1 MQEFIDSLILQSECL
16 QALPVQ
22 LVYVAFQ
29 LLFCLVVFGGF
40 ISPFAALA
48 GFVERRIAGR
58 IQSRVGPNRVGP
70 QGIFQSI
77 ADGIKVILK
86 EDLIPTAADSILFR
100 IAPYLVFMGMMLA
113 FVAMPFSS
121 SWVIA
126 DFDLGIFYLL
136 AVESLVVVG
145 VVMSGWASNN
155 KWSLLGGMRSAA
167 QIVSYEV
174 PVALTVLLIIM
185 MSGTMSIQGIIKM
198 QGAAPW
204 QWNLLQTPFTFVA
217 FFTLF
222 IGSLAE
228 GNRTPFDIP
237 EAESELVS
245 GYNTEY
251 SGFRFLLFFFA
262 EFANVYLIGALAT
275 ILFLGGW
282 NAGPLPMALIKIL
295 GIEGAMAQIV
305 TRNLVELVVF
315 QIKALSLVFVVIQ
328 LRWTL
333 PRTRIDQLMSLCWK
347 YLVPV
352 CFVNLMAM
360 SLWMVSVPASVSR
373 WVSFAMT
380 AFWILLIG
388 FYFNRVRWQLKT
400 GGGKITFNP
409 LS

>member
-1 MQEFIDSLILQSECL
+1 MQEFIDSLILKSEYL
-16 QALPVQ
+16 QGLPHQ

-40 ISPFAALA
+40 IAPFAALA
-48 GFVERRIAGR
+48 GFIERRIAGR

-77 ADGIKVILK
+77 ADGIKVIFK

-100 IAPYLVFMGMMLA
+100 MAPYLVFMGMMLA
-113 FVAMPFSS
+113 FVAVPFSS

-204 QWNLLQTPFTFVA
+204 HWNLLQTPFTFVA

-282 NAGPLPMALIKIL
+282 NAGPLPMGLIQVL
-295 GIEGAMAQIV
+295 GIEGAMAQVV
-305 TRNLVELVVF
+305 TQNLVELIVF
-315 QIKALSLVFVVIQ
+315 QIKALSLVFIVIQ

-347 YLVPV
+347 YLVPA
-352 CFVNLMAM
+352 CFVNLIAM
-360 SLWMVSVPASVSR
+360 SLWMVSVPAAVSR
-373 WVSFAMT
+373 LVSFAMT

-388 FYFNRVRWQLKT
+388 FYFNRVRWQLKA
-400 GGGKITFNP
+400 GGGPVTFNP

>member
-1 MQEFIDSLILQSECL
+1 MQEFIDSIIVGSDFLQSMPRSL
-16 QALPVQ
+16 IYIVFQA
-22 LVYVAFQ
+22 A
-29 LLFCLVVFGGF
+29 FCLVVFMGF
-40 ISPFAALA
+40 VSPFAAVA

-70 QGIFQSI
+70 QGIFQSV

-86 EDLIPTAADSILFR
+86 EDIIPKAADGILFR
-100 IAPYLVFMGMMLA
+100 LAPYFVFMGMLLA
-113 FVAMPFSS
+113 FVALPFSS

-145 VVMSGWASNN
+145 IVMSGWASNN

-167 QIVSYEV
+167 QIISYEV
-174 PVALTVLLIIM
+174 PVSLTVLLVVLV
-185 MSGTMSIQGIIKM
+185 SGTMSIQGIIGL

-204 QWNLLQTPFTFVA
+204 HWNVFQTPFMTLAFLTF
-217 FFTLF
+217 F
-222 IGSLAE
+222 IGALAE

-262 EFANVYLIGALAT
+262 EFANVYIIGATAT

-282 NAGPLPMALIKIL
+282 NAGPVPGAVISLF
-295 GIEGAMAQIV
+295 GIEGATAQIFAK
-305 TRNLVELVVF
+305 NIVELLVF
-315 QIKALSLVFVVIQ
+315 QVKALAIVFVIIQ

-333 PRTRIDQLMSLCWK
+333 PRVRIDQLMSLCWK
-347 YLVPV
+347 YLVPA
-352 CFVNLMAM
+352 CFVNLVVM
-360 SLWMVSVPASVSR
+360 SLWVVLVPAKVTSV
-373 WVSFAMT
+373 V
-380 AFWILLIG
+380 AFLTTLAG
-388 FYFNRVRWQLKT
+388 AALFCYFFYRVYWQLKNI
-400 GGGKITFNP
+400 KSDLRFNP

>member
-1 MQEFIDSLILQSECL
+1 MQSFVDSLIVQFDVLQN
-16 QALPVQ
+16 LPRD
-22 LVYVAFQ
+22 LVYLIFM
-29 LLFCLVVFGGF
+29 VVFALVILMGF
-40 ISPFAALA
+40 VSPFAAVA
-48 GFVERRIAGR
+48 GFLERRIAGR
-58 IQSRVGPNRVGP
+58 IQARVGPNRVGP
-70 QGIFQSI
+70 QGILQSL
-77 ADGIKVILK
+77 ADGIKVLLK
-86 EDLIPTAADSILFR
+86 EDIIPTAADGALFR
-100 IAPYLVFMGMMLA
+100 LAPYFVFLGMFLA
-113 FVAMPFSS
+113 FVAIPFSS
-121 SWVIA
+121 DWVVA

-136 AVESLVVVG
+136 AVESLVVIG

-174 PVALTVLLIIM
+174 PVTMTVLLIVLW
-185 MSGTMSIQGIIKM
+185 SGTLSIQGIIQH

-204 QWNLLQTPFTFVA
+204 DWNIFQSPFMFLG

-262 EFANVYLIGALAT
+262 EFANIYLIGAFAT

-282 NAGPLPMALIKIL
+282 NAGFL
-295 GIEGAMAQIV
+295 GEWAGGLFGGGLGGTVAKNI
-305 TRNLVELVVF
+305 VELLVF
-315 QIKALSLVFVVIQ
+315 QIKALTLVFIVIQ

-333 PRTRIDQLMSLCWK
+333 PRVRIDQLMTICWK

-352 CFVNLMAM
+352 CFMNLIVMT
-360 SLWMVSVPASVSR
+360 LWLAVVPAAVTQIISYLMTLVGFALVGLFFFRVSQ
-373 WVSFAMT
+373 
-380 AFWILLIG
+380 
-388 FYFNRVRWQLKT
+388 QLK
-400 GGGKITFNP
+400 GAKDLTFNP